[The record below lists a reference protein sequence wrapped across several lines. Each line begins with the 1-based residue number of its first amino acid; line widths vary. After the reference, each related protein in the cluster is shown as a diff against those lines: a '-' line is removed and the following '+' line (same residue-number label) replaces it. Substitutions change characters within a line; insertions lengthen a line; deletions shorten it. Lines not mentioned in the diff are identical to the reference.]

1 MTARRVLHDGAARD
15 VAVEYRYREADLGA
29 PRVGALVA
37 LAVWA
42 EPSRGQARGH
52 LRQHFAALYL
62 YLVRLVFYLL
72 FELPAVGA
80 ELRGERERLGASA
93 LYRGLV
99 KLAFDGSARAGLDA
113 HVVHQ

>member
-1 MTARRVLHDGAARD
+1 MTARRVTLRSNIGIERRTSARH
-15 VAVEYRYREADLGA
+15 VSELSSRWRYGLSHPAD
-29 PRVGALVA
+29 
-37 LAVWA
+37 
-42 EPSRGQARGH
+42 
-52 LRQHFAALYL
+52 LYL

-80 ELRGERERLGASA
+80 ELRGERERLCASA

-99 KLAFDGSARAGLDA
+99 ELAFDGAARAGLDA